1 VAEGAEELS
10 VTIRQIAQIAQIAQ
24 NATEAA
30 IVADQGMAYSQSTDT
45 TI

>member
-1 VAEGAEELS
+1 VRSVAEGAEELS
-10 VTIRQIAQIAQIAQ
+10 VTTRQIAQIAK

>member
-1 VAEGAEELS
+1 MRSVAEGAEELS
-10 VTIRQIAQIAQIAQ
+10 VTIGQIAQ

>member
-1 VAEGAEELS
+1 MRSVAEGTEELS
-10 VTIRQIAQIAQIAQ
+10 VTIRQIAQ